1 MVIMSQKDIAF
12 QLIQQQNYQEALEI
26 ILSLLQDDAD
36 DWNLN
41 YLAGQCYRFTGDIE
55 KAIGFLS
62 HAAQVNIDEP
72 EIFLALGIA
81 YQINED
87 YEVAIDKLT
96 IATKLDASFFSAYNS
111 LGLTYRKMNQPQNAL
126 DWYSKANDCL
136 LASIENSICKPKSLC
151 YKDVESDSD
160 GKKGMVVLPYYF
172 MKTKEELKSS
182 PQYAMLQNNIG
193 VCFMELGNFESARE
207 AFIESINMTPDGFE
221 YPLPVDALREV
232 EMHINGRGV

>member
-1 MVIMSQKDIAF
+1 MSQKDVAF

-26 ILSLLQDDAD
+26 ILNLLQDDAD

-41 YLAGQCYRFTGDIE
+41 YPAGQCYKFTGDIE

-81 YQINED
+81 HQINED
-87 YEVAIDKLT
+87 YEAAIDKLT
-96 IATKLDASFFSAYNS
+96 IATKLDTSFFSAYNS
-111 LGLTYRKMNQPQNAL
+111 LGLTYRKMNQLQDAIE
-126 DWYSKANDCL
+126 WYSKASDCL
-136 LASIENSICKPKSLC
+136 LTSIESRICKPKSLC

-160 GKKGMVVLPYYF
+160 GKKGMVVLPYVF
-172 MKTKEELKSS
+172 MKIEEELKSS
-182 PQYAMLQNNIG
+182 PEYAMLQNNIG
-193 VCFMELGNFESARE
+193 VCFMALGNFESARG

-221 YPLPVDALREV
+221 YPLPIDALKEV
-232 EMHINGRGV
+232 EMYINGNDA